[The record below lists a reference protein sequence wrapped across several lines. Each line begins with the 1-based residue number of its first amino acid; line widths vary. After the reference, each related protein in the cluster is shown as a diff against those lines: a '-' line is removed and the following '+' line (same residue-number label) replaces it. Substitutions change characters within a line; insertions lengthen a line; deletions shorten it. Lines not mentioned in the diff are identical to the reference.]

1 MNMASEMLVLLNLGR
16 VYQEKVT
23 MNFKETR
30 VFCIPWLCSP
40 VILLFILT

>member
-23 MNFKETR
+23 INFKETGFS
-30 VFCIPWLCSP
+30 VFLGS
-40 VILLFILT
+40 VVL